1 MKYIIKKISKVDEVF
16 NFEDIATTESETWAK
31 NIVSALTINMKNSIN
46 GEFGIVPVEY
56 ECDEEED
63 HECDEKEWYEDLVNT
78 SYFETLEK
86 DGLDGDITVTIEGK
100 AYPLFIDYFNNN
112 VEKNVRT
119 YFAHYYKGN
128 SSGRPSDGYG
138 CVYYT
143 FTNEDMSNI
152 NKI

>member
-1 MKYIIKKISKVDEVF
+1 MKYIIKKISKVDDVF

-31 NIVSALTINMKNSIN
+31 NIVSALTINMKDSIN
-46 GEFGIVPVEY
+46 GEFGIVPE
-56 ECDEEED
+56 ECGCDEN
-63 HECDEKEWYEDLVNT
+63 EWYEDLVNDD
-78 SYFETLEK
+78 FVKALV
-86 DGLDGDITVTIEGK
+86 DDDLDGDITITVEGQK
-100 AYPLFIDYFNNN
+100 YPLFIDYVNNN

-128 SSGRPSDGYG
+128 DCGRPSDG

-152 NKI
+152 NRYD